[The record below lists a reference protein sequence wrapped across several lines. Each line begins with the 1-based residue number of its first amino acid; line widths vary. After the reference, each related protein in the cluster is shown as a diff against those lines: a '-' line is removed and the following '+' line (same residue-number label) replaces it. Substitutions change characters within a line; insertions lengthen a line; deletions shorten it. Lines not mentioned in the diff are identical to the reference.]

1 VGQLIKGLS
10 ARVVLSLAVLG
21 AVATGC
27 TTPGSPTPGPTGSTS
42 TEQTSETATSTKP
55 SSGGDALADFDP
67 CAVLNSLAAELN
79 LTELEATDGRECLE
93 FREYSSTVSI
103 SLVKQ
108 PELAIADA
116 VGGETTDISV
126 GSRNAKLV
134 KTPTTKSSCMVAVE
148 VTATSRVDI
157 TSSANASLDEA
168 CEAATK
174 VATAIEP
181 KLPK

>member
-1 VGQLIKGLS
+1 LIKGLS

-27 TTPGSPTPGPTGSTS
+27 TTGGTATPGPTGATT
-42 TEQTSETATSTKP
+42 TEQTSKATTSTKP
-55 SSGGDALADFDP
+55 PSGGDSLADFEP
-67 CAVLNSLAAELN
+67 CAALESVASQLN
-79 LTELEATDGRECLE
+79 LSEIEKIDEKECGA
-93 FREYSSTVSI
+93 EYSATVSFG
-103 SLVKQ
+103 LTKQ

-116 VGGETTDISV
+116 TGKGKTTDVPIGARKARVVEAPATKTSC
-126 GSRNAKLV
+126 LV
-134 KTPTTKSSCMVAVE
+134 TVE
-148 VTATSRVDI
+148 VGPAARVDVVA
-157 TSSANASLDEA
+157 SSDNSLEAA